1 MRISDWSSDVCSSDL
16 AAVVAVPV
24 VAILA
29 AIAIPAYNDY
39 TIRAEATAGLV
50 GAASAMQRAVDEFE
64 GAHDRCPG
72 NDDFAPLLKQFAAVE
87 EAAPVQFGALANGNC
102 AVESLL
108 HGNAALDGRNWLMD
122 APKSNGASE
131 GGGG

>member
-39 TIRAEATAGLV
+39 TIRAEAPAGLV

-64 GAHDRCPG
+64 GAHERCPG
-72 NDDFAPLLKQFAAVE
+72 NDDFAPLLKQFAAVGKE
-87 EAAPVQFGALANGNC
+87 TTVQFGALATGNC
-102 AVESLL
+102 AFTFPM
-108 HGNAALDGRNWLMD
+108 HGTAAIDGRSWLFD
-122 APKSNGASE
+122 AQTR
-131 GGGG
+131 

>member
-64 GAHDRCPG
+64 SAHDRCPG

-87 EAAPVQFGALANGNC
+87 KATTVQFGALANGNC
-102 AVESLL
+102 AIEFTL
-108 HGNAALDGRNWLMD
+108 HGNAAIDGRTLLFD
-122 APKSNGASE
+122 ALRDGVRA
-131 GGGG
+131 GWD

>member
-87 EAAPVQFGALANGNC
+87 KATTVRSEEHTSELQSLMRISY
-102 AVESLL
+102 AVFCL
-108 HGNAALDGRNWLMD
+108 
-122 APKSNGASE
+122 KKTKQK
-131 GGGG
+131 